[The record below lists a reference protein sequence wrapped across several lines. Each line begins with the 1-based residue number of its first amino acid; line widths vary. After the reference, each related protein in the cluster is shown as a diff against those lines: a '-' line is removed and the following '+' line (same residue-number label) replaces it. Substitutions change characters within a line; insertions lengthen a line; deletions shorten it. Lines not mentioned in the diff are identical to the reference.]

1 MKKTMEKIDANR
13 IINLCSS
20 HGRKGRMKKIL
31 SETFHFFHNRRREEL
46 LSQGW
51 RFFPLSISPLKNIT
65 GSLRNRTPSAKQ
77 ISLDGMI
84 DQTEKKVS
92 SFGKTTYSE
101 ILSESVTPFPFFHW
115 TKKRFI
121 SNMKGGKNYSAY
133 IKDVNPLISRIPQ
146 RGTLT
151 VCEKGVRR
159 FAPPLTL
166 LEARNGE
173 APIPVFPTLT
183 SKFDCFPS
191 EKKQGGWPN
200 PVSIRGSLA
209 EFTSM
214 MLEKRAPSLLRSTRM
229 LGKKESSPSL
239 ETAENGLGKPN
250 SLSVM
255 LKHSSLTLKPL
266 AVKRKEPKSSLS
278 VPLAEQVEKEKGTGG
293 SLAGLH
299 RSMLGERGRSAR
311 SLSVPGKEKEG
322 VAQPPRKKV
331 EKLFLEK
338 LPFSITQSVENSRPT
353 LEVRKKR
360 IARNIRLIPSVVRK
374 KRGIRLA
381 LRPLIGGARR
391 KGKSFSQSFSME
403 LLESFHGKGVGR
415 ETRDAVHKTAE
426 GNRSFL
432 RFRWW

>member
-31 SETFHFFHNRRREEL
+31 SQTFHFFHNRRREEL

-51 RFFPLSISPLKNIT
+51 RSFPLPVSPVKNIT
-65 GSLRNRTPSAKQ
+65 GSLQSRTPSALQ
-77 ISLDGMI
+77 TSLDGMI
-84 DQTEKKVS
+84 DQTEKRVS
-92 SFGKTTYSE
+92 SLGKTTCSE
-101 ILSESVTPFPFFHW
+101 ILSESVTPFPFSHW

-121 SNMKGGKNYSAY
+121 SNMKARKNYSAY
-133 IKDVNPLISRIPQ
+133 MKNVNPLISRIPQ

-151 VCEKGVRR
+151 VCEKRVRR
-159 FAPPLTL
+159 FAPPLTF
-166 LEARNGE
+166 LEGRKGE
-173 APIPVFPTLT
+173 TPFSVFPTLT
-183 SKFDCFPS
+183 SKFYCFPS
-191 EKKQGGWPN
+191 EKKLGGWRN
-200 PVSIRGSLA
+200 PLSIRGWLAGDGLTSNDVRGVSLA
-209 EFTSM
+209 
-214 MLEKRAPSLLRSTRM
+214 APSFLRSTRM
-229 LGKKESSPSL
+229 LGKKDSAPSL
-239 ETAENGLGKPN
+239 GTAENGLGKPN
-250 SLSVM
+250 SVSVM

-266 AVKRKEPKSSLS
+266 AVKRKELKRSLS
-278 VPLAEQVEKEKGTGG
+278 VPLAEPVEKEKGTGG
-293 SLAGLH
+293 
-299 RSMLGERGRSAR
+299 SAR

-331 EKLFLEK
+331 ERLFLEN

-391 KGKSFSQSFSME
+391 KGKSFSQSFSLE